1 MRRQFLKKAHK
12 AIANPT
18 LQEALDQNAE
28 RRERGRVSA
37 FSTLPNAEH
46 TLQEAAQIRRQT
58 IENLQEY
65 LAQFIERAQENGIRV
80 HGPFSA
86 RSAALA
92 AAEIAKEHNA
102 RLIVKSKSMVSE
114 EIELNQTL
122 ETAGMHVVETDLGE
136 FIVQLRGE
144 KPGHIITPAIHLLR
158 EDVARTFTSELNVPH
173 STDVAE
179 MTETARRVMRKFFLS
194 AEVGISGVNFGVAE
208 TGTICIVT
216 NEGNGRMV
224 STIPRVHIAL
234 MGLERLVPSLEDL
247 AVLLQVLPRSAT
259 GQNLTSY
266 VSLIQRPRTGNEPDG
281 AEERHLIL
289 VDNGRLAM
297 HRSQLQDAL
306 LCIRCG
312 ACLNACPVFREIG
325 GHTYSSVYP
334 GPIGSII
341 SPGLFGIDQYG
352 HLSKASTLCGAC
364 TEVCPAGIDFIK
376 LLLRTRGEY
385 VRSAP
390 QPAWL
395 RAGIPLFTWMMASP
409 GRYHWAQRIASL
421 VVRFLPNRG
430 GWLYRL
436 PPPFAGWTRSRDFP
450 PFAVQPFRA
459 RLHRLKSAG
468 PGIHKVDKKVREI
481 QVQEGEPHQGDLIV
495 CFQEELERIDGE
507 FVRCSAEELPHK
519 IADFLASIEAN
530 RILDWGEQSPE
541 FNSIAKHL
549 READIQILEPEIPRS
564 EDGNTRYETLA
575 GLDQVP
581 AGLTTCLAGLA
592 DTGTVILPSGVG
604 QSSLTSLLPRTHL
617 VLLRAQDVHPT
628 FEDWIRAGGRDAIAS
643 SPQLTLITGPSRTAD
658 VEMMLTLGVHGPE
671 RLIVFTID

>member
-12 AIANPT
+12 ALANPT
-18 LQEALDQNAE
+18 LQKALDQNAE
-28 RRERGRVSA
+28 RRECERVRA
-37 FSTLPNAEH
+37 FSTLPNPEH
-46 TLQEAAQIRRQT
+46 TLREAAQIRRQT
-58 IENLQEY
+58 IDNLQEY
-65 LAQFIERAQENGIRV
+65 LAQFIKRAQENGIQI

-86 RSAALA
+86 HAAVLT
-92 AAEIAKEHNA
+92 AAEIAKKHNA

-114 EIELNQTL
+114 EIQLNQTL
-122 ETAGMHVVETDLGE
+122 ETAGMRVVETDLGE

-144 KPGHIITPAIHLLR
+144 SPGHIITPAIHLLR
-158 EDVARTFTSELNVPH
+158 EDIAKTFASELNVPH
-173 STDVAE
+173 STDVSE

-208 TGTICIVT
+208 TGTVCIVT

-224 STIPRVHIAL
+224 STIPRIHIAL
-234 MGLERLVPSLEDL
+234 MGVERLAPSLEDL

-325 GHTYSSVYP
+325 GHTYGSAYP
-334 GPIGSII
+334 GPIGSLV
-341 SPGLFGIDQYG
+341 STGLFGIEQYG

-364 TEVCPAGIDFIK
+364 TEVCPAGIDFTK
-376 LLLRTRGEY
+376 LLLRARGEY

-395 RAGIPLFTWMMASP
+395 RAGMPLFTWMMASP
-409 GRYHWAQRIASL
+409 GRYHWAQRVGSL
-421 VVRFLPNRG
+421 LTRLLPNSG

-436 PPPFAGWTRSRDFP
+436 PPPFSGWTRSRDFP
-450 PFAVQPFRA
+450 PFAAEPFRE
-459 RLHRLKSAG
+459 RVHRLKSAG
-468 PGIHKVDKKVREI
+468 NGTYKVDKKLRET
-481 QVQEGEPHQGDLIV
+481 QVQEGEPQHGDLIV
-495 CFQEELERIDGE
+495 RFQEELERIDGE
-507 FVRCSAEELPHK
+507 FVHCSAEELPNK
-519 IADFLASIEAN
+519 ITDFLASIEAN
-530 RILDWGEQSPE
+530 RILGWGERSLE
-541 FNSIAKHL
+541 LDSIVDHL
-549 READIQILEPEIPRS
+549 REKGIQILEPEIPRS
-564 EDGNTRYETLA
+564 EDGNIRYEMLA
-575 GLDQVP
+575 GLDQAP

-592 DTGTVILPSGVG
+592 DTGTVILPSGAG

-617 VLLRAQDVHPT
+617 VLLRAKDIYPT
-628 FEDWIRAGGRDAIAS
+628 FDHWIRAEGREAIAS

-658 VEMMLTLGVHGPE
+658 VEMILTLGVHGPE
-671 RLIVFTID
+671 RLIVFTLD

>member
-12 AIANPT
+12 ALANPT
-18 LQEALDQNAE
+18 LQKALDQNAE
-28 RRERGRVSA
+28 QRERGRVSA
-37 FSTLPNAEH
+37 FSTLPNPEH
-46 TLQEAAQIRRQT
+46 TLREAARIRHQT
-58 IENLQEY
+58 IDNLQEY
-65 LAQFIERAQENGIRV
+65 LAQFIKRAQENGIQV

-86 RSAALA
+86 RA
-92 AAEIAKEHNA
+92 AAQTATEIAKKHNA

-114 EIELNQTL
+114 EIQLNQTL
-122 ETAGMHVVETDLGE
+122 ESAGMRVVETDLGE

-144 KPGHIITPAIHLLR
+144 RPGHIITPAIHLLR

-173 STDVAE
+173 STNVAE
-179 MTETARRVMRKFFLS
+179 MTETARRVMREFFLS

-208 TGTICIVT
+208 TGTVCIVT

-234 MGLERLVPSLEDL
+234 MGVERLVPSLEDL

-266 VSLIQRPRTGNEPDG
+266 ISLIQRPRTGDNPDG

-297 HRSQLQDAL
+297 HHSQIQDAL

-325 GHTYSSVYP
+325 GHTYGSAYP
-334 GPIGSII
+334 GPIGSLV
-341 SPGLFGIDQYG
+341 SPGLFGIEQYG

-364 TEVCPAGIDFIK
+364 TEVCPVGIDFTK

-395 RAGIPLFTWMMASP
+395 RAGMPLFTWMMASP
-409 GRYHWAQRIASL
+409 RRYYWAQHVGSL
-421 VVRFLPNRG
+421 LTQLLPNRG

-436 PPPFAGWTRSRDFP
+436 PPPFSGWTKSRDFP
-450 PFAVQPFRA
+450 PFAAEPFRE
-459 RLHRLKSAG
+459 RVHRLKSAG
-468 PGIHKVDKKVREI
+468 NGPHKVDKKIRET
-481 QVQEGEPHQGDLIV
+481 QVQDGEPQNGNLIV
-495 CFQEELERIDGE
+495 RFQDELERIDGE
-507 FVRCSAEELPHK
+507 FVRCSAAELPHE
-519 IADFLASIEAN
+519 IADFLASLRAN
-530 RILDWGEQSPE
+530 QILGWGEQSPE
-541 FNSIAKHL
+541 LDSIANHL
-549 READIQILEPEIPRS
+549 REAGIQILEPEIPHS
-564 EDGNTRYETLA
+564 EDENTRYETLA
-575 GLDQVP
+575 RLDQTPV
-581 AGLTTCLAGLA
+581 GLTSCLAGFA
-592 DTGTVILPSGVG
+592 DTGTVILPSGAG

-617 VLLRAQDVHPT
+617 VLLRAKDIYPT
-628 FEDWIRAGGRDAIAS
+628 FDHWIRAGGGEAIAS
-643 SPQLTLITGPSRTAD
+643 SPQITLITGPSRTAD
-658 VEMMLTLGVHGPE
+658 VEMILTLGVHGPE

>member
-1 MRRQFLKKAHK
+1 MRQQFLNKAQK
-12 AIANPT
+12 ALANPT

-28 RRERGRVSA
+28 RRERERVRA
-37 FSTLPNAEH
+37 FSTLPKPEH
-46 TLQEAAQIRRQT
+46 TLREAAQIRRQT
-58 IENLQEY
+58 IDNLEEY
-65 LAQFIERAQENGIRV
+65 LAQFIKRAQENGIQV

-86 RSAALA
+86 RAAALT
-92 AAEIAKEHNA
+92 AAEIAKKHNA
-102 RLIVKSKSMVSE
+102 HLIVKSKSMVSE
-114 EIELNQTL
+114 EIHLNQTL
-122 ETAGMHVVETDLGE
+122 EAAGMRVVETDLGE

-144 KPGHIITPAIHLLR
+144 SPGHIITPAIHLLR
-158 EDVARTFTSELNVPH
+158 EDVAKTFTRELNVPH
-173 STDVAE
+173 STDVVE

-234 MGLERLVPSLEDL
+234 MGVERLAPSLEDL

-266 VSLIQRPRTGNEPDG
+266 VSMIQRPRTGNEPDG
-281 AEERHLIL
+281 ADERHLIL

-325 GHTYSSVYP
+325 GHTYGSAYP
-334 GPIGSII
+334 GPIGSLV
-341 SPGLFGIDQYG
+341 STGLFGIEQYG

-364 TEVCPAGIDFIK
+364 TEVCPAGIDFTK

-395 RAGIPLFTWMMASP
+395 RAGMELFTWMMASP
-409 GRYHWAQRIASL
+409 GRYHWVQLIASRL
-421 VVRFLPNRG
+421 MRFLPNRG
-430 GWLYRL
+430 GWLTRL
-436 PPPFAGWTRSRDFP
+436 PPPFSGWTRSRDFP
-450 PFAVQPFRA
+450 LFAAEPFRA
-459 RLHRLKSAG
+459 RVHRLKSAG
-468 PGIHKVDKKVREI
+468 NGTYKVDKKLRKTL
-481 QVQEGEPHQGDLIV
+481 VQEGEPQHGDLIV
-495 CFQEELERIDGE
+495 RFQEELERIDGE
-507 FVRCSAEELPHK
+507 FVHCSAEELPNM

-530 RILDWGEQSPE
+530 RILGWGERSLE
-541 FNSIAKHL
+541 LDSIANHF
-549 READIQILEPEIPRS
+549 REKGIQILEPEIPRS
-564 EDGNTRYETLA
+564 EDGNTRYEMLA
-575 GLDQVP
+575 GLDQAP

-592 DTGTVILPSGVG
+592 DTGTVILPSGAG
-604 QSSLTSLLPRTHL
+604 KSSLTSLLPRTHL
-617 VLLRAQDVHPT
+617 VLLRAKDIYPT
-628 FEDWIRAGGRDAIAS
+628 FDNWIRAGGREAIAS

-658 VEMMLTLGVHGPE
+658 VEMILTLGVHGPE
-671 RLIVFTID
+671 RLVVFTID